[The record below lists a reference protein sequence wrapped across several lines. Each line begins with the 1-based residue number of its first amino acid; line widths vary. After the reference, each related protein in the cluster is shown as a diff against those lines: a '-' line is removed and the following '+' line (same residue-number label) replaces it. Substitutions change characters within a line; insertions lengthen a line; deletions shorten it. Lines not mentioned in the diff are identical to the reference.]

1 MDQVI
6 GRLDI
11 HLEPPRQQRPPI
23 IRLMV
28 HRRPQRGRQPMRSPS
43 IVTPR
48 NTIAISSVVPSP
60 QLAGRG
66 RWFGWRTFAAE
77 LSKTAGI
84 SMRVPAGM
92 GTGWANV

>member
-11 HLEPPRQQRPPI
+11 HLEPPRPRRPTI
-23 IRLMV
+23 IRPV
-28 HRRPQRGRQPMRSPS
+28 GRRRPQRGRQPMRSPS
-43 IVTPR
+43 TVTPR

-60 QLAGRG
+60 QLTGRG
-66 RWFGWRTFAAE
+66 GWFGWRTFAAE
-77 LSKTAGI
+77 LSKTAVI
-84 SMRVPAGM
+84 SRRVPAGR